1 MAISDRLV
9 PLICKRLKLTAAQV
23 TPGTRFREDLKA
35 NSLALVLLQI
45 DIEEEFN
52 VEISEADSKAIV
64 SLQSATEYLAS
75 KGIRD

>member
-9 PLICKRLKLTAAQV
+9 PLICRRLRIDADKIVPEA
-23 TPGTRFREDLKA
+23 RFREELKA
-35 NSLALVLLQI
+35 NSLALILLQI

-52 VEISEADSKAIV
+52 TEISEEDSKDIV
-64 SLQSATEYLAS
+64 SLQSAVEYLAL